1 MGAVHAVCVND
12 QQNDDVRER
21 VKRLVIEMLRFYL
34 KQRRWRYAG
43 TKRLDDWCLMYFPSP
58 PHTTSPP
65 PRSKMVAFS
74 KLYYLVWRKIRRGW
88 CNLCWWY
95 RLFYWYTYCVR
106 LTYLFYIL
114 SRLLKMKPRT
124 VYMFNF
130 LATQRCFFL
139 FCFSDYCYDRWNMY
153 ELFLLSK
160 WCCISVYM

>member
-1 MGAVHAVCVND
+1 MCEWPTERRRKGASEEVGYRDASLLFKAKTVAVRGN
-12 QQNDDVRER
+12 QKTWWLMLDV
-21 VKRLVIEMLRFYL
+21 
-34 KQRRWRYAG
+34 
-43 TKRLDDWCLMYFPSP
+43 FPKPSSY
-58 PHTTSPP
+58 HLPP

-130 LATQRCFFL
+130 LATQRCFL